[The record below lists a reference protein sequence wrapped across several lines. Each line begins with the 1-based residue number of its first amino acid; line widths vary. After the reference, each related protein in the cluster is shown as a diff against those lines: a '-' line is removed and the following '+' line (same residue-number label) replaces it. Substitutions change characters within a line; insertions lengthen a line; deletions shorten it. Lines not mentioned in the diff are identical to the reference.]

1 MENIRTRC
9 LMTEQAREQLLSR
22 FLSYVAVCTTSSSD
36 AAQKGIMPSTTQQ
49 LDLANILLTEL
60 QSMGITDACIT
71 EYGYVYAYLAP
82 TPGFEHAPCVGF
94 CAHLDTA
101 DEVSGANVQPRI
113 ISEYDGGVITLS
125 DDIVLDP
132 ALDKELAQAAGL
144 SVITTDGTTLLGADD
159 KAGIAEIMTALYT
172 LITTPSIQHGPIEI
186 LFSPDE
192 ETGHG
197 MDKVP
202 LAQIKSK
209 QFYTLDGGNPPEIEI
224 ECFNAYR
231 CDITCT
237 GKSKHTGTARPDMIN
252 AVSMAA
258 DFISMLPRHEAPETT
273 DGYQGFYAPMEI
285 QGYME
290 QASIT
295 LFLRDFSASGMEER
309 IRTVQCLADA
319 LKAKY
324 QGSDV
329 SVQVT
334 KQYLNMKDVLDQH
347 PLVTQLLVQAV
358 SNAGLEPRF
367 TPIRGG
373 TDGSRLTEM
382 GIPCPNIFTGG
393 HNFHSRTEWACVQQM
408 EQAAETVLQLI
419 CLWAQQ
425 SEI

>member
-1 MENIRTRC
+1 
-9 LMTEQAREQLLSR
+9 MTEQAREQLLSR

-172 LITTPSIQHGPIEI
+172 LITTPSIPHGPIEI

-192 ETGHG
+192 EPGHG

-252 AVSMAA
+252 AVSMA
-258 DFISMLPRHEAPETT
+258 
-273 DGYQGFYAPMEI
+273 
-285 QGYME
+285 
-290 QASIT
+290 
-295 LFLRDFSASGMEER
+295 
-309 IRTVQCLADA
+309 
-319 LKAKY
+319 KAKY

-358 SNAGLEPRF
+358 RNAGLEPRF